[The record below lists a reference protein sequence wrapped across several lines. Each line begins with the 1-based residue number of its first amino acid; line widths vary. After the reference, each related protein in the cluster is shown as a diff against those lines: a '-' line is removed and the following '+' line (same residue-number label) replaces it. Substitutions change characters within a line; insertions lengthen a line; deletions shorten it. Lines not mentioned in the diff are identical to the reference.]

1 MIMTDYPSI
10 VTADA
15 MAKTTPSFANPAVAE
30 CCKAWKKAFRAAMND
45 DLPDYKAAPIA
56 CEAYRAAMPAL
67 STRDGC
73 LDFIACVAHGILLSA
88 ISEKDSGKLLYA
100 AQVALTATN
109 SEHNSRKKSPS
120 SANPTITLAKRIEK
134 FQDIGGQKA

>member
-1 MIMTDYPSI
+1 MIMTDYPTS

-15 MAKTTPSFANPAVAE
+15 IDKSTPSFANPAVAH

-56 CEAYRAAMPAL
+56 CEAYRAAMPPL

-100 AQVALTATN
+100 AQVALGAVKN
-109 SEHNSRKKSPS
+109 GEKSRNVP
-120 SANPTITLAKRIEK
+120 APD
-134 FQDIGGQKA
+134 DISVRRAPKPKEDGSQIQ

>member
-1 MIMTDYPSI
+1 MITTQYPTS
-10 VTADA
+10 VTADEV
-15 MAKTTPSFANPAVAE
+15 AKPTPSFANAAVAH
-30 CCKAWKKAFRAAMND
+30 CCKAWKKAFRAAIND
-45 DLPDYKAAPIA
+45 DLSEFEAALKAG
-56 CEAYRAAMPAL
+56 ETYRAAMPPL

-120 SANPTITLAKRIEK
+120 SANPTLSIAKRIEK
-134 FQDIGGQKA
+134 FEDIGAK

>member
-1 MIMTDYPSI
+1 MIMTDYPTR

-15 MAKTTPSFANPAVAE
+15 VAKPTPSFANPAVAH
-30 CCKAWKKAFRAAMND
+30 CCKAWKKAFRAAIND
-45 DLPDYKAAPIA
+45 DLSEYKAALIA
-56 CEAYRAAMPAL
+56 CEAYRAAMPPI

-109 SEHNSRKKSPS
+109 NEHNSRKKSPS
-120 SANPTITLAKRIEK
+120 SANPTLTMAKRIQK
-134 FQDIGGQKA
+134 FEDIGGQQA